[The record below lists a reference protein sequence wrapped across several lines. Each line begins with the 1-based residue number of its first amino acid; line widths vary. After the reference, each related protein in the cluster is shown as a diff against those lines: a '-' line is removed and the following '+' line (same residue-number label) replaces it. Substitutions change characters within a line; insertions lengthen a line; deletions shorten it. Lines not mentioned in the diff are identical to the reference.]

1 MPGNVSEPILR
12 AVDVRQVFTKRQGL
26 FKKQETVAVDG
37 VSFDLAPRS
46 TVALVGESGSGKTT
60 LAMILL
66 GLRRPTSG
74 DVFLEGQ
81 SLLSVRGRDRLGI
94 RRRMQVVFQDPF
106 GSLQPRMTVGEML
119 LEALQ
124 VHSLGS
130 ASERNDRAADGL
142 RQVGLSPDAMGR
154 YPHEF
159 SGGQRQRIAIA
170 RALVVEPTLLILD
183 EPTSALDM
191 SVQSQVLNLLAELQE
206 SRGLTYL
213 LITHNLDVVGYM
225 ADEVLVMEGG
235 RIVERGPTDRIMDAP
250 ESEAT
255 RRLLAS
261 IPSIDPNDR
270 RLLTS

>member
-1 MPGNVSEPILR
+1 MPEPILR
-12 AVDVRQVFTKRQGL
+12 ALDVRQVFVKRRR
-26 FKKQETVAVDG
+26 ETVAVDG
-37 VSFDLAPRS
+37 VTFDLPRQ
-46 TVALVGESGSGKTT
+46 TTTALVGESGSGKTS

-74 DVFLEGQ
+74 NVFLEGE
-81 SLLSVRGRDRLGI
+81 SVLRPRDPLAI

-119 LEALQ
+119 LEALG
-124 VHSLGS
+124 VHGIG
-130 ASERNDRAADGL
+130 AGGSERTDRAAAQL
-142 RQVGLSPDAMGR
+142 LQVGLPPDALRR

-170 RALVVEPTLLILD
+170 RALVVQPSLLILD

-191 SVQSQVLNLLAELQE
+191 SVQSQVLNLLSELQR

-225 ADEVLVMEGG
+225 ADEVMVMERG
-235 RIVERGPTDRIMDAP
+235 RIVERGPTDRVMDTP

-255 RRLLAS
+255 RKLLAAL
-261 IPSIDPNDR
+261 PSVDPDRR
-270 RLLTS
+270 RLLSGGASSG